1 MPLSPLPGIR
11 GVVCSVSNLPSP
23 QVHPTPVDNEGTTSP
38 LDFGSGALPKILES
52 EDGERGE
59 FTPEPRQSDRGA
71 RILLEP
77 PVPNGLGWGGMA
89 VETAIPADDT
99 PSKRRMSFLNM
110 GPFSSPLAKG
120 RIVPMKISSRRNSK
134 V

>member
-1 MPLSPLPGIR
+1 MPLSPLPSIR

-38 LDFGSGALPKILES
+38 LDFGSGALPKIIES

-59 FTPEPRQSDRGA
+59 FTPEHRKSDRGA

-77 PVPNGLGWGGMA
+77 PVPNGVGWGGMA
-89 VETAIPADDT
+89 VETPIPADDT
-99 PSKRRMSFLNM
+99 QPKRRMSLFNM
-110 GPFSSPLAKG
+110 GPFSSPLAKD
-120 RIVPMKISSRRNSK
+120 RIAPMKISSRRDSK